1 MRMLRWMCNKSR
13 KNRICNE
20 QIQEKVKVTPI
31 VEKIRELLEMVRA
44 RMALASPLST
54 LELGCQPQ

>member
-1 MRMLRWMCNKSR
+1 MINLE

-31 VEKIRELLEMVRA
+31 VKKIRELLEMVRA
-44 RMALASPLST
+44 RMALALPLST